1 MLLLTP
7 YTLSTY
13 AYQKDLNVKYLLF
26 ARAATEHVQTK
37 CYDMLSFH
45 FLALSHELYLL
56 GALVCN
62 WCQGQANKGLAHWT
76 PLYASH
82 L

>member
-7 YTLSTY
+7 YTLLAY
-13 AYQKDLNVKYLLF
+13 AYQRDLNVKYLLF
-26 ARAATEHVQTK
+26 ARAATEHVKTK
-37 CYDMLSFH
+37 CYDMLSFC

-62 WCQGQANKGLAHWT
+62 
-76 PLYASH
+76 
-82 L
+82 